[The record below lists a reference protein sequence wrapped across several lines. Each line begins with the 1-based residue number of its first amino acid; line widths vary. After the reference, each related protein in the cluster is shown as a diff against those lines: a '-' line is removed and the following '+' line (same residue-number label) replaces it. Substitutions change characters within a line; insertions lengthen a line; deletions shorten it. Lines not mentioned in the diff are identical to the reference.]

1 MRTLFIGGTQFVG
14 RSMVEAALAAG
25 HEATLLHRGRTG
37 SELFPQATHLLADRD
52 GDLSVLAGRSFDA
65 TFDVCAYVPRQV
77 GALARALDGRG
88 GHHVF
93 ISSVSAY
100 DEPSRP
106 GADES
111 TPLVELRDKNVEEV
125 TGETYGGLKV
135 ECERSAEQAYGNAL
149 SVVRPTYVVG
159 PWDHTGRFT
168 WWVERIANGGEV
180 LCPGPANAA
189 MQVIDA
195 RDLAAW
201 TVTLA
206 EHEVSGAFHAASPV
220 PPFSMRDLLETTAA
234 AVAPPDTFLV
244 WAEAEFL
251 TANGVDGRSLP
262 LWAEGADE
270 NVMALDPSAAQSSGL
285 SPRTLSE
292 TVIDTWAW
300 LRTQESPLRP
310 EIGLSPDREAEL
322 LAKWRDSNAR

>member
-25 HEATLLHRGRTG
+25 HKVTLLHRGRTG
-37 SELFPQATHLLADRD
+37 SELFPQATHLLADRE
-52 GDLSVLAGRSFDA
+52 GDLSRLEGRQFDA

-77 GALARALDGRG
+77 RTLAKALDGHG
-88 GHHVF
+88 GHHIF

-100 DEPSRP
+100 DEPAMP

-111 TPLVELRDKNVEEV
+111 TPLVHLTDKNVEEV

-135 ECERSAEQAYGNAL
+135 ECERAAAEAYGDAL

-168 WWVERIANGGEV
+168 WWVDRLANGGDV
-180 LCPGPANAA
+180 LCPGPADAA

-195 RDLAAW
+195 RDLATW
-201 TVTLA
+201 TISLA
-206 EHEVSGAFHAASPV
+206 ERRVSGAFHAVSPA

-234 AVAPPDTFLV
+234 AIAPPHTSLV
-244 WAEAEFL
+244 WADAEFL
-251 TANGVDGRSLP
+251 TANGVDGRSMP
-262 LWAEGADE
+262 LWTEGADE
-270 NVMALDPSAAQSSGL
+270 HVMALDPSAAQSSGL
-285 SPRTLSE
+285 SPRSLAE
-292 TVIDTWAW
+292 TVVDTWAW
-300 LRTQESPLRP
+300 LRTQDSPLRP
-310 EIGLSPDREAEL
+310 DTGLTAEREAEL
-322 LAKWRDSNAR
+322 LAKWRESSGP

>member
-25 HEATLLHRGRTG
+25 HEVTLLHRGRTG
-37 SELFPQATHLLADRD
+37 SDLFPDATHLLTDRD
-52 GDLSVLAGRSFDA
+52 GDLSELAGRRFDA

-77 GALARALDGRG
+77 RTLAQALDGHG
-88 GHHVF
+88 GHHVL

-100 DEPSRP
+100 DEPPGP

-111 TPLVELRDKNVEEV
+111 TPLVQLADATVEEV

-135 ECERSAEQAYGNAL
+135 ECERAAEQAYGDAL

-168 WWVERIANGGEV
+168 WWVDRIANGGDV
-180 LCPGPANAA
+180 LCPGPADAA

-195 RDLAAW
+195 RDLASW
-201 TVTLA
+201 TISLA
-206 EHEVSGAFHAASPV
+206 ERRVSGAFHAASPA

-234 AVAPPDTFLV
+234 AIAPPHTALV
-244 WAEAEFL
+244 WADATFL
-251 TANGVDGRSLP
+251 MANDVDGSSMP

-270 NVMALDPSAAQSSGL
+270 NVMALDPSAAQSTGL

-292 TVIDTWAW
+292 TVVDTWAW
-300 LRTQESPLRP
+300 LRTQDSPLRP
-310 EIGLSPDREAEL
+310 DTGLSAEREGEL
-322 LAKWRDSNAR
+322 LAKWRER

>member
-25 HEATLLHRGRTG
+25 HDVTLLHRGRTG

-52 GDLSVLAGRSFDA
+52 GDLGVLAGRQFDA

-77 GALARALDGRG
+77 RAVAQALDGRG

-100 DEPSRP
+100 DEPNEP

-111 TPLVELRDKNVEEV
+111 TPLVQLDDTNVEEV

-135 ECERSAEQAYGNAL
+135 ECERAAESAHGESL

-168 WWVERIANGGEV
+168 WWVDRIANGGEV
-180 LCPGPANAA
+180 LCPGPADAA

-195 RDLAAW
+195 RDLATW
-201 TVTLA
+201 TISLA
-206 EHEVSGAFHAASPV
+206 ERRVSGAFHAVSPA

-234 AVAPPDTFLV
+234 AVAPPDTSLI
-244 WAEAEFL
+244 WSDADFL
-251 TANGVDGRSLP
+251 TTNGVDGHSMP
-262 LWAEGADE
+262 LWAEGMHE
-270 NVMALDPSAAQSSGL
+270 NVMALDPSAAQSTGL
-285 SPRTLSE
+285 SPRTLAE
-292 TVIDTWAW
+292 TVVDTWAW

-310 EIGLSPDREAEL
+310 DTGLTPQREAEL
-322 LAKWRDSNAR
+322 LALWRERNGP